1 MADISTSRSSNGSFT
16 SSNMSP
22 ITYLA
27 PDHLLAI
34 LLLLPVDSVLSFA
47 MTCKRFRALTYSDT
61 LWESLF
67 RRDWGPKSVDCL
79 KSSNHRHHQLPWMT
93 LYKQVAQPDYVSCQ
107 KLSDPDGELVL
118 PNPRASHSLNFVSD
132 CLVLYGG
139 GCEGGLSVY
148 FKISS
153 LLCFT
158 LIS

>member
-1 MADISTSRSSNGSFT
+1 
-16 SSNMSP
+16 MSP
-22 ITYLA
+22 ITHLA
-27 PDHLLAI
+27 EDHLLAI

-47 MTCKRFRALTYSDT
+47 MTCRRFRALTYSDT

-67 RRDWGPKSVDCL
+67 RRDWGPKSVDYV
-79 KSSNHRHHQLPWMT
+79 KSSNHHHLYNHHHQLPWMR
-93 LYKQVAQPDYVSCQ
+93 LYKQVSQPDFSCH
-107 KLSDPDGELVL
+107 KLSEPDGELVL

-148 FKISS
+148 LKISS